1 MSVVERIE
9 RIRKS
14 KGLSRSDLARL
25 CGMSPQRMTN
35 ILNGHDGSPGLD
47 AVQRISAALEVP
59 VSSILEDSKAESS
72 VTADSDAK
80 HDAEVIAE
88 MSLRLPPDARRALI
102 QLAALLEK
110 RDRGHEDADD
120 ESRSRTH
127 GRTRGGR
134 AGASR

>member
-1 MSVVERIE
+1 MV
-9 RIRKS
+9 
-14 KGLSRSDLARL
+14 G
-25 CGMSPQRMTN
+25 
-35 ILNGHDGSPGLD
+35 
-47 AVQRISAALEVP
+47 QRISALLATLRISQAEFGRRIGRAKFTVNDWIKGRGRP
-59 VSSILEDSKAESS
+59 SIDDLATIRAVFGVDLVEKEKRESDQPAI
-72 VTADSDAK
+72 TADSDAK

-120 ESRSRTH
+120 EQRSRTH